1 MMETI
6 DEESIE
12 QSYEI
17 SLNDQLLLL
26 QMLFFPFLF
35 ARISRD
41 TCCNN
46 LNSYFQFLKDIECF
60 FCRNFLK
67 RLNYSHSVFYKNNIS
82 LYFIMFVV
90 LLLRIICTD
99 YPTVKLKVKEREREY
114 SMMNNYLK
122 LLVITVRYGN
132 VNVR

>member
-1 MMETI
+1 
-6 DEESIE
+6 
-12 QSYEI
+12 
-17 SLNDQLLLL
+17 
-26 QMLFFPFLF
+26 
-35 ARISRD
+35 
-41 TCCNN
+41 
-46 LNSYFQFLKDIECF
+46 
-60 FCRNFLK
+60 
-67 RLNYSHSVFYKNNIS
+67 
-82 LYFIMFVV
+82 MFVV